1 MSIEEIIDKE
11 LDEEFADPLKN
22 FKGTKDE
29 WAIWWMEDH
38 MLPGAK
44 ELDLIHD
51 ECAIRRVLA
60 IVKKATEKFELKPPP
75 PDPEVSKLLA
85 PEDE

>member
-1 MSIEEIIDKE
+1 MSIDEIIDKE
-11 LDEEFADPLKN
+11 LDEEFANPLKN

-29 WAIWWMEDH
+29 WAIHWMENF

-44 ELDLIHD
+44 ELDLVSD

-60 IVKKATEKFELKPPP
+60 IAKKAHGYFQPPSPDEQISPYNP
-75 PDPEVSKLLA
+75 PA
-85 PEDE
+85 DE